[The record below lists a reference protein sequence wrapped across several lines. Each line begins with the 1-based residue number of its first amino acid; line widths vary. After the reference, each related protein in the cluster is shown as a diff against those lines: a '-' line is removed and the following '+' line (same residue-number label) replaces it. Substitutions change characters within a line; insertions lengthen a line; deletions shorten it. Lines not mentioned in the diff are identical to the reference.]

1 MNAGTMEMSES
12 RESAGV
18 DSLKESNA
26 NEALLDNDV
35 ISFLARRSPS
45 KVFHRIRVVLVSASF
60 RIIGKQDSHTFF
72 SAWSVSEFICI
83 RSIVKS
89 SLRNGLDI
97 LRNNKFKSF

>member
-1 MNAGTMEMSES
+1 MSES

-18 DSLKESNA
+18 DSLKESDA

-35 ISFLARRSPS
+35 ISFLARKSPS
-45 KVFHRIRVVLVSASF
+45 KVFHRIGVVLVSAIF

-72 SAWSVSEFICI
+72 SAWSVSEFIGI

>member
-18 DSLKESNA
+18 DSLKESDA

-60 RIIGKQDSHTFF
+60 RIIGKQDSHTF